1 MTGLEVGLGA
11 EHSRVFTVADEKFFV
26 RSAFGDGPVFDN
38 ENDVGKLN
46 GLEAVGDNEDRLV
59 PEQLLKRSG
68 NGFFAQAVESAG
80 GLVEKKDVRIL

>member
-11 EHSRVFTVADEKFFV
+11 EHSRVFTVADKKFFV
-26 RSAFGDGPVFDN
+26 RSAFGDGPVLDD
-38 ENDVGKLN
+38 EDDVGKLD
-46 GLEAVGDNEDRLV
+46 GLETVGDNENRLIS
-59 PEQLLKRSG
+59 EQFLKRSG